1 MIIELVVYF
10 IYIYLIWYYFI
21 TYKNLT
27 FQILLKMFSIIYLG
41 TLGMVPIWKCKI
53 SFFYNYG
60 YIIAFFYSIWCV
72 SLLYFIN
79 TFHSK
84 LRHNSL
90 YLLTLSLIPLFYF
103 VMIKTIQ
110 SIYKC
115 DMSQFSKSN
124 GAVFYFSVIL
134 IMSILIILRNT
145 NT

>member
-1 MIIELVVYF
+1 MIIELIVYC
-10 IYIYLIWYYFI
+10 IYIYLILYYFI
-21 TYKNLT
+21 TYTNFT
-27 FQILLKMFSIIYLG
+27 FQVLFKYFLIIYFGSLS
-41 TLGMVPIWKCKI
+41 MFPIWKCKI

-60 YIIAFFYSIWCV
+60 YIFAFFYSIWCV

-90 YLLTLSLIPLFYF
+90 YLLTLLLIPLFYF

-110 SIYKC
+110 YVYKC
-115 DMSQFSKSN
+115 NRSSFLKSN

-134 IMSILIILRNT
+134 IISILIILRKT

>member
-10 IYIYLIWYYFI
+10 IYTYLIWYYVI
-21 TYKNLT
+21 TYKKFT
-27 FQILLKMFSIIYLG
+27 FQILLKIFLIIYLG
-41 TLGMVPIWKCKI
+41 TPVMFSIWKCKI
-53 SFFYNYG
+53 SLYYYYG
-60 YIIAFFYSIWCV
+60 YIAAFFYSILCV
-72 SLLYFIN
+72 SVLYYIN

-84 LRHNSL
+84 LKHNSL
-90 YLLTLSLIPLFYF
+90 YPLTLSLIPLFYF

-124 GAVFYFSVIL
+124 GAVFYFSLIL
-134 IMSILIILRNT
+134 IMSILIILRNL